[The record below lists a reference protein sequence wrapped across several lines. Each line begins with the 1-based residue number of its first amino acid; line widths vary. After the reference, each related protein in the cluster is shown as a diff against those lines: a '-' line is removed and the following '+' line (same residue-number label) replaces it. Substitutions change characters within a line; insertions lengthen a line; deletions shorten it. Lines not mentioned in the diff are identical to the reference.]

1 MLVARLLAA
10 GALAYYAGLR
20 LRKHLR
26 HDNPAP
32 QRPSADA
39 QPIEDVLV
47 EDPICR
53 RLIPRKQALTLSDAD
68 GILFFC
74 SEDCRNIF
82 QQQQEK
88 KS

>member
-26 HDNPAP
+26 HGNPASQQP
-32 QRPSADA
+32 PADV
-39 QPIEDVLV
+39 QPVEDVLV
-47 EDPICR
+47 EDPICCRLVPR
-53 RLIPRKQALTLSDAD
+53 RQALALADAGD
-68 GILFFC
+68 MHFFC

-82 QQQQEK
+82 QQQRENNL
-88 KS
+88 